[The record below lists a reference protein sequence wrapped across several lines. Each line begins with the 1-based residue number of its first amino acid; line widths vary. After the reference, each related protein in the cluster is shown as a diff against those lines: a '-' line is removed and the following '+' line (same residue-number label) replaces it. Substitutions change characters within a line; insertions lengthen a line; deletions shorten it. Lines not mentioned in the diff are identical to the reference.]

1 MVTNALGA
9 ISAYKKSGGMA
20 DSVGGPTKAG
30 SATGGD
36 FSSMVTD
43 FLGNAVD
50 SLKEGEKAA
59 TAAVTGKADLAS
71 VVTAM
76 DNAEIVLTEIT
87 AIRDKVIAAYQSI
100 TSSSI

>member
-20 DSVGGPTKAG
+20 DSASGVGKVSAAG
-30 SATGGD
+30 GGD
-36 FSSMVTD
+36 FSSMVSD

-50 SLKEGEKAA
+50 TLKEGEKAA
-59 TAAVTGKADLAS
+59 TASATGKADLAS

-100 TSSSI
+100 TNSSI